1 MPSSSHQYHF
11 ISHDLL
17 NHSKMGLIPRMLGEF
32 YVATEIHLVGMLAGK
47 ITGRHPAKASECT
60 DDSLSQEGRRLIG
73 ATFGVLI
80 VDPSGPRHLLQL
92 AQLVGT
98 TKDLSRD

>member
-17 NHSKMGLIPRMLGEF
+17 NHSKMGPIPRMLGEF

-80 VDPSGPRHLLQL
+80 VDPSGPRHLSQL
-92 AQLVGT
+92 AQLAGT
-98 TKDLSRD
+98 TKDLSGD